1 MKCKDYQ
8 GNPAWFSEKY
18 FAELERLEGDQ
29 GGEGVI
35 RKHQEEVVYF
45 PIVNKS
51 ELRDI
56 DFISD
61 VL

>member
-1 MKCKDYQ
+1 M
-8 GNPAWFSEKY
+8 
-18 FAELERLEGDQ
+18 
-29 GGEGVI
+29 

-45 PIVNKS
+45 PIVNKY

>member
-1 MKCKDYQ
+1 MKCEDYQ

-18 FAELERLEGDQ
+18 FVELERLEGDQ
-29 GGEGVI
+29 GGKGVI